1 MKDIMKLY
9 LKNIPPQEKKTFIP
23 DGIKVTQVKKENE
36 IENESFRKTSCNKYL
51 FL

>member
-36 IENESFRKTSCNKYL
+36 IENESFKTICSEKD
-51 FL
+51 